1 MLQRVFSWRYS
12 RIKWIF
18 AFLLFVIFVL
28 IYKNYNPS
36 GVDFFPKCPFLVLT
50 GFKCPGCG
58 SQRAIHHLFNLEI
71 GQAFRQNPLLV
82 ILIPYVLGGIWFD
95 MANNLTQRMLEIRKK
110 IYGVYAIWIIF
121 TVVLAFWIFRNI

>member
-1 MLQRVFSWRYS
+1 
-12 RIKWIF
+12 
-18 AFLLFVIFVL
+18 LLFVIFVF

-36 GVDFFPKCPFLVLT
+36 GVDFFPKCPFFVLT

-58 SQRAIHHLFNLEI
+58 SQRAIHHLLNLEI
-71 GQAFRQNPLLV
+71 GQAFRQNLLLV